1 MGKLDVKV
9 AGGVLWSV
17 SEKVLSILVQFCVGI
32 ILARRLLP
40 EDYGVMAILTFFTSL
55 GIVFSDSGFSQ
66 ALLRKEHVTPS
77 EIKSVFIFN
86 VTASAVIYG
95 LCLLLVPF
103 LAGFYAQEV
112 ILSIAPVLFLVIP
125 LNALAAIQ
133 NVTLSRE
140 FCFSLVSKANFSSNL
155 ISGIIASVMALT
167 GCGVWSLVAQ
177 RLIQT
182 SLRTLF
188 LWIWSFKKM
197 EGKFQGSDLRRLSP
211 FSVPLMMT
219 DLLSAFFS
227 NVAQLF
233 IGKVYS
239 SHSLGFFNQ
248 AQKIKDLPLTAAMQS
263 LQSVTF
269 PALAQVQGEEAK
281 FSLSIKKVL
290 SVTAYVMFPIMA
302 GLSVTAREMF
312 LVFLGGKWMPS
323 VELFEI
329 LASFAMAYPIAMIL
343 YNVMKIRMD
352 GRTLLRI
359 EIAKKCIFA
368 LLLLVSIPISVK
380 AVVWSVASMM
390 VVEMLINIV
399 FVLKKTSVGISSL
412 VLALFHPLLLTATM
426 ALAVLF
432 AGYLFPALPTLLLLV
447 VKLLTGVS
455 VYILL
460 SYLTHCAPLDD
471 ITILIKKLR

>member
-380 AVVWSVASMM
+380 AVVSSVASMR